1 MLYIFDRKE
10 NLLEILNEED
20 YSDFKHITKVNSSDS
35 LNFSTSKKKNIKKNN
50 KVGFFKDE
58 KFQLFLIYDFNDTIS
73 LDENKIDIECISD
86 FNSLGNF
93 IIEDKRVVNGTLR
106 EAAQKA
112 LEGMDY
118 QVGVTEEFE
127 LRNINFYF
135 ISRLKALNDILDTFK
150 AEFDIRIEIDETTG
164 QITNKYIDFKHRLG
178 EDTGLRFTFDTN
190 LKSIEKSPVG
200 DHFNVLYGRGKSLET
215 DNGGFSRK
223 LDFAEVNN
231 GKRYVEDIESIS
243 KYGRLEG
250 IFSDDNI
257 SDKRELLNKTLDKL
271 QEVKNPKFTYK
282 VTLEYLNAL
291 EGFEHYKCQKGDTI
305 IIIDEEENLV
315 LEARILEIEETEDII
330 ITLGSIQI
338 GLVDSDFESEIGDIK
353 DKVNQIENDKPNI
366 DTIYPDTLPDVPILK
381 AKALYSSVIL
391 DWTYSNKDYYTYEL
405 FASKIKDF
413 NPTSDNRIFEGKA
426 SSFLHEVKSS
436 ETWYYRV
443 RAKNTYG
450 KTTLF
455 SSQIKAVTFKISD
468 SAEIFEEAAIG
479 HAIIRDLDMD
489 KATVGKLKGQ
499 FIEARNLEV
508 IDGNDNRTLYI
519 DSFGRVYLDVTSFS
533 LNSTD
538 IEEILGEKVSQ
549 AELKVKADEILSKVK
564 ATSYRNLVINS
575 SWESKMYSWKIHKL
589 NWTSSTEEVFLT
601 SDDNY
606 MLNDSTGIRLQNYSS
621 IETGGEY
628 GIYQTVKVN
637 QNTNYKVSCFI
648 AQERINE
655 SVILLSDSVSGEW
668 INFKRITGN
677 YSPSKNPDDWV
688 FVELDFFSYNYTKID
703 FRIQMS
709 GGANENGFLWATKVM
724 FNEGK
729 LTLPWTPKSYD
740 TAFVEQKLEPDSII
754 NTVNKG
760 LIEGSAIA
768 VAGTILDENGF
779 SQLNN
784 NKLSVRLNNNG
795 THIYS
800 FLEEGKIN
808 GSIEALRDKRTN
820 DDIMGMTHK
829 TEAFLTISYPKPNAQ
844 GDYLSYVTFDKYG
857 IAYPVPI
864 SIFEDVDLNG
874 ANLWLNKYTKDVGSR
889 IFGGVREDGRGFTS
903 IQGTNLQFVNPASG
917 EFLFNVTRENFDV
930 YSSRLYVRGDL
941 SVIGNKNCIQQTKYG
956 SVPFYSNEDINSLLT
971 DTGIDTYLETKEVN
985 GKFICKVEIDEII
998 QECLNTQLPYNVYI
1012 DKKDFGD
1019 YRVDIKEPT
1028 YFIVESDKPIR
1039 FKYKLEARRK
1049 NFERESKTNN
1059 FMRKMTV
1066 PLPLNEIPDEP
1077 ITKERESIL
1086 YKPEEVR

>member
-10 NLLEILNEED
+10 NLLEILSEED

-35 LNFSTSKKKNIKKNN
+35 LSFSTSKKKNIKKNN
-50 KVGFFKDE
+50 KVGFFKDG

-112 LEGMDY
+112 LEGMEY
-118 QVGVTEEFE
+118 RVGITEEFE
-127 LRNINFYF
+127 PRNINFYF

-150 AEFDIRIEIDETTG
+150 AEFDIRIEIDNVTG
-164 QITNKYIDFKHRLG
+164 RITNKYIDFKHRLG

-282 VTLEYLNAL
+282 VTLEYLNTL
-291 EGFEHYKCQKGDTI
+291 DGFEHYKCHKGDTI

-330 ITLGSIQI
+330 ITLGSIQT

-508 IDGNDNRTLYI
+508 IDGNGKSTLRV
-519 DSFGRVYLDVTSFS
+519 DSFGRVYLDVTKLNINSKKVLNEEEVNENFNINLLNNTLPHNDSEWQALNGSVSFVTS
-533 LNSTD
+533 DTELKIHIINTTKQADAILVQENDKNILIDCGYKSTANIVIEYLKANGVFD
-538 IEEILGEKVSQ
+538 SIDLFIATHAHTDHVGAIEEIANEFSIKEAIYREADWNIVDKIEPEGWGTSAAHKKMLKVFLDKGIKHREVKVLDLIKVSDNSELRLINTSIEEYDEYNTRSLGVLYTHYSNRFLL
-549 AELKVKADEILSKVK
+549 AGDMTITSEKYCSGEIGGIDVLKVGHHGAGGSTSEIFIDEIKPKYGLITTMDISHVDRVP
-564 ATSYRNLVINS
+564 ALGCLQWEGVSMYDTGTNGTFVITST
-575 SWESKMYSWKIHKL
+575 K
-589 NWTSSTEEVFLT
+589 
-601 SDDNY
+601 DNY
-606 MLNDSTGIRLQNYSS
+606 SISNLNT
-621 IETGGEY
+621 EY
-628 GIYQTVKVN
+628 KLKGKWWHRRNVGDFEEWVYFK
-637 QNTNYKVSCFI
+637 
-648 AQERINE
+648 
-655 SVILLSDSVSGEW
+655 SD
-668 INFKRITGN
+668 
-677 YSPSKNPDDWV
+677 
-688 FVELDFFSYNYTKID
+688 
-703 FRIQMS
+703 
-709 GGANENGFLWATKVM
+709 
-724 FNEGK
+724 
-729 LTLPWTPKSYD
+729 
-740 TAFVEQKLEPDSII
+740 
-754 NTVNKG
+754 
-760 LIEGSAIA
+760 
-768 VAGTILDENGF
+768 GTIAKNETLNIGGGLYEFDENG
-779 SQLNN
+779 
-784 NKLSVRLNNNG
+784 
-795 THIYS
+795 
-800 FLEEGKIN
+800 
-808 GSIEALRDKRTN
+808 
-820 DDIMGMTHK
+820 
-829 TEAFLTISYPKPNAQ
+829 
-844 GDYLSYVTFDKYG
+844 
-857 IAYPVPI
+857 
-864 SIFEDVDLNG
+864 
-874 ANLWLNKYTKDVGSR
+874 
-889 IFGGVREDGRGFTS
+889 
-903 IQGTNLQFVNPASG
+903 
-917 EFLFNVTRENFDV
+917 
-930 YSSRLYVRGDL
+930 
-941 SVIGNKNCIQQTKYG
+941 
-956 SVPFYSNEDINSLLT
+956 
-971 DTGIDTYLETKEVN
+971 
-985 GKFICKVEIDEII
+985 ICKE
-998 QECLNTQLPYNVYI
+998 PY
-1012 DKKDFGD
+1012 
-1019 YRVDIKEPT
+1019 
-1028 YFIVESDKPIR
+1028 
-1039 FKYKLEARRK
+1039 
-1049 NFERESKTNN
+1049 
-1059 FMRKMTV
+1059 
-1066 PLPLNEIPDEP
+1066 
-1077 ITKERESIL
+1077 
-1086 YKPEEVR
+1086 

>member
-10 NLLEILNEED
+10 NLLEILTEED

-35 LNFSTSKKKNIKKNN
+35 LSFSTSKKKNIKKNN

-135 ISRLKALNDILDTFK
+135 ISRLKAFNDILDTFK
-150 AEFDIRIEIDETTG
+150 AEFDIRIEIDEATG
-164 QITNKYIDFKHRLG
+164 RITNKYIDFKHRLG

-231 GKRYVEDIESIS
+231 GKKYVEDIESIS

-282 VTLEYLNAL
+282 VTLEYLNTL
-291 EGFEHYKCQKGDTI
+291 DGFEHYKCQKGDTI

-330 ITLGSIQI
+330 ITLGSVQV
-338 GLVDSDFESEIGDIK
+338 GLVDSDFESEIGDLK
-353 DKVNQIENDKPNI
+353 DKVDILDNNKPTI
-366 DTIYPDTLPDVPILK
+366 DNIYPDTLPDVPILK

-391 DWTYSNKDYYTYEL
+391 DWSYSNKEYYTYEL

-426 SSFLHEVKSS
+426 SSFLHEVKPS

-455 SSQIKAVTFKISD
+455 SPQIKAVTFKISD

-499 FIEARNLEV
+499 RIDARNLTV
-508 IDGNDNRTLYI
+508 TDGNGKRTLDI
-519 DSFGRVYLDVTSFS
+519 DSFGNVALDVTSLNIRSKSVSTKEDTTKEINESIKKYKKTVDDSFQELLNAHTDLEKTMNGVFKDGILTEAEKKDLEKQLNILEIEKNNALKEVEALMKREELKDTNQLLLLNNAKQNFIDKHYSLINAIREVIGLNQEEKPTIPNISIFKDIVIHFPHFS
-533 LNSTD
+533 DKHRPAYPD
-538 IEEILGEKVSQ
+538 ISLIENHNGDVYLFDGGEKISQ
-549 AELKVKADEILSKVK
+549 YDVEKYLYSKNIFKVDKIFITHSHSDHISGIPYLIDKFGCKELYCKTPDWNSMPSIEINEWKTKELHEEMIAKAQSIGARIIE
-564 ATSYRNLVINS
+564 
-575 SWESKMYSWKIHKL
+575 
-589 NWTSSTEEVFLT
+589 
-601 SDDNY
+601 
-606 MLNDSTGIRLQNYSS
+606 LNDDIKIQLTDKSDIWVYNT
-621 IETGGEY
+621 
-628 GIYQTVKVN
+628 
-637 QNTNYKVSCFI
+637 QNTNYS
-648 AQERINE
+648 
-655 SVILLSDSVSGEW
+655 
-668 INFKRITGN
+668 N
-677 YSPSKNPDDWV
+677 YNNIS
-688 FVELDFFSYNYTKID
+688 L
-703 FRIQMS
+703 
-709 GGANENGFLWATKVM
+709 GFLFRYYYNNQDAIRYFIQGDMSYSSEEFVGGQNIGKVDILKMGHHGNTSSNGEKWLGYLRPDYSIAT
-724 FNEGK
+724 
-729 LTLPWTPKSYD
+729 
-740 TAFVEQKLEPDSII
+740 
-754 NTVNKG
+754 
-760 LIEGSAIA
+760 IA
-768 VAGTILDENGF
+768 YPPGN
-779 SQLNN
+779 Q
-784 NKLSVRLNNNG
+784 VRLNTMRSKFVNSKVLIPNENRDYMN
-795 THIYS
+795 IAID
-800 FLEEGKIN
+800 KDN
-808 GSIEALRDKRTN
+808 GSI
-820 DDIMGMTHK
+820 
-829 TEAFLTISYPKPNAQ
+829 
-844 GDYLSYVTFDKYG
+844 
-857 IAYPVPI
+857 
-864 SIFEDVDLNG
+864 
-874 ANLWLNKYTKDVGSR
+874 
-889 IFGGVREDGRGFTS
+889 FTS
-903 IQGTNLQFVNPASG
+903 AIEHVISNSWYQRDNGDWFYFKSDGFFATNESLIIN
-917 EFLFNVTRENFDV
+917 ER
-930 YSSRLYVRGDL
+930 
-941 SVIGNKNCIQQTKYG
+941 KYY
-956 SVPFYSNEDINSLLT
+956 FDINS
-971 DTGIDTYLETKEVN
+971 K
-985 GKFICKVEIDEII
+985 C
-998 QECLNTQLPYNVYI
+998 
-1012 DKKDFGD
+1012 
-1019 YRVDIKEPT
+1019 
-1028 YFIVESDKPIR
+1028 
-1039 FKYKLEARRK
+1039 
-1049 NFERESKTNN
+1049 TN
-1059 FMRKMTV
+1059 
-1066 PLPLNEIPDEP
+1066 
-1077 ITKERESIL
+1077 
-1086 YKPEEVR
+1086 PEGENIE

>member
-35 LNFSTSKKKNIKKNN
+35 LSFNTSKKKNIKKNN
-50 KVGFFKDE
+50 KVGFFKDG

-93 IIEDKRVVNGTLR
+93 IIEDKRIVNGTLR

-112 LEGMDY
+112 LDGMDY
-118 QVGVTEEFE
+118 QVGITEEFE

-150 AEFDIRIEIDETTG
+150 AEFDIRIEIDEATG
-164 QITNKYIDFKHRLG
+164 RITNKYIDFKHRLG

-231 GKRYVEDIESIS
+231 GKKYVEDLQSIS

-250 IFSDDNI
+250 IFSDENI
-257 SDKRELLNKTLDKL
+257 EDKRELLNKTLDKL
-271 QEVKNPKFTYK
+271 QEVKDPKFTYK
-282 VTLEYLNAL
+282 VTLEYLNTL

-305 IIIDEEENLV
+305 IIIDEEEDLV

-330 ITLGSIQI
+330 ITLGSIQS
-338 GLVDSDFESEIGDIK
+338 GLVDFDFESEIGDIK
-353 DKVNQIENDKPNI
+353 DKVNQIENDKPDI

-413 NPTSDNRIFEGKA
+413 NPTNDNRIFEGKA
-426 SSFLHEVKSS
+426 SSFLHEVKPS

-508 IDGNDNRTLYI
+508 IDGNGNRTLHI
-519 DSFGRVYLDVTSFS
+519 DSFGRVYLDVTELSIDS
-533 LNSTD
+533 K
-538 IEEILGEKVSQ
+538 KVISE
-549 AELKVKADEILSKVK
+549 AELNTKIE
-564 ATSYRNLVINS
+564 VISNS
-575 SWESKMYSWKIHKL
+575 I
-589 NWTSSTEEVFLT
+589 TEEV
-601 SDDNY
+601 
-606 MLNDSTGIRLQNYSS
+606 
-621 IETGGEY
+621 
-628 GIYQTVKVN
+628 
-637 QNTNYKVSCFI
+637 TNV
-648 AQERINE
+648 AQGNLIINGAFESE
-655 SVILLSDSVSGEW
+655 SVYGWNIGGSAE
-668 INFKRITGN
+668 II
-677 YSPSKNPDDWV
+677 KN
-688 FVELDFFSYNYTKID
+688 YNYLNKRVLNYVNVNIPEGGSSTWSNRFEVEENETFQFSGLLFADTNIFLEVKIKFSNGLVAND
-703 FRIQMS
+703 FEKD
-709 GGANENGFLWATKVM
+709 GAF
-724 FNEGK
+724 
-729 LTLPWTPKSYD
+729 D
-740 TAFVEQKLEPDSII
+740 TEKIIISEWSSSNAFVEKFNTFVVPSGAKSAFVEISYAGNIGSCGWTEIMVLKGEKRIPYIEKKSSYSKVFEKLTPNSII

-760 LIEGSAIA
+760 LTEGSAIA

-800 FLEEGKIN
+800 FLEEGKVN

-829 TEAFLTISYPKPNAQ
+829 TGAFLTISYPKPNTL
-844 GDYLSYVTFDKYG
+844 GDYLAYVTFDKYG
-857 IAYPVPI
+857 IVYPVPI
-864 SIFEDVDLNG
+864 SLFEDIDLNG

-889 IFGGVREDGRGFTS
+889 IFGGVREDRRGFTS

-917 EFLFNVTRENFDV
+917 EFHFNVTREDFDI
-930 YSSRLYVRGDL
+930 YSSRVYVRGNL

-971 DTGIDTYLETKEVN
+971 DTEIDTYLETKEVN

-998 QECLNTQLPYNVYI
+998 QECLNTKLPYNVYI

-1019 YRVDIKEPT
+1019 YRVDIKET
-1028 YFIVESDKPIR
+1028 GYFIVESDKPIR
-1039 FKYKLEARRK
+1039 FKYKFEARRK
-1049 NFERESKTNN
+1049 NFEKESKTNN

-1086 YKPEEVR
+1086 YKPEERE